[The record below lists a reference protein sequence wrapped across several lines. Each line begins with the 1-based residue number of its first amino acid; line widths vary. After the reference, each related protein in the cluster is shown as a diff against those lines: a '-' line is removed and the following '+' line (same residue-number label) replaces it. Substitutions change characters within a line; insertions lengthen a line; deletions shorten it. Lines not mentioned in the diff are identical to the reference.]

1 MVGYVIVS
9 ELNKRFKM
17 TAKKGIRGCFV
28 LSLNPNVVVNN
39 LEERLYT
46 NSPRQVSPTN
56 KFF

>member
-39 LEERLYT
+39 LEE

-56 KFF
+56 KKV